1 MTYRRGRLLSDYFLS
16 EGIRSHPEYLAITDA
31 EVAASRAM
39 LLAHMNAI
47 AAMAAPSEAQTEAD
61 LIQPTIAA
69 LGWADTVVQAATD
82 KRRTGIP
89 DYALFADATAK
100 ATAAALANPGERFR
114 HAESILEA
122 KGWGVA
128 LDKGSGALGEGVP
141 SSQILR
147 YLSAVEVLSDRR
159 IRFGILT
166 NGSLWRL
173 YDQRATSRA
182 EDFLE
187 IDLAALLAK
196 DLPWRAPDLLNPDA
210 TEQAHGIR
218 LFLVV
223 FGRNTIAADAA
234 GNVTLAGLLDE
245 NRRFEA
251 RLTDDLASRVFNDV
265 YAQLAGA
272 LAAADPQRPAAMG
285 EAYLAE
291 LRDASQTYLYR
302 LLFVLYAEDRD
313 LLPTRHPGYDDY
325 SLDKR
330 LRGEIAARLD
340 RADAFSATRKDL
352 DRHLR
357 GLWEQIDKGD
367 RSIGLPPYNG
377 GLFAEA
383 RSPLLNR
390 AILPDAAFAPIFD
403 ALSRTEADGQRRR
416 LNYRDLSVQHLGSIY
431 ERLLDFDLVADG
443 TAIAARLQPF
453 ARKNTGSYYTP
464 ESLVM
469 LVIRRTVGPLLAER
483 RAAFSDAAK
492 AMAGGHPRKS
502 ERLAK
507 LAALDP
513 ATNFLDLK
521 ICDPAMGSGHFLVS
535 LVDYLADATLAA
547 MAEAPD
553 LVAWGE
559 YASPLGARLEA
570 VRLRIRELAEANGW
584 AVRDEQLDQRQLVRR
599 MILKRVIYGVD
610 KNPMAVELAK
620 LSLWLHSF
628 TVGAPLSF
636 LDHHLRC
643 GDSLFGEW
651 VRPAMDRLSAGG
663 LFANNAVAAAQG
675 AVAGMARVEELTD
688 SDVAEVHESAAQYR
702 AIQDDTAPLRSMLD
716 ALHGLAWKGE
726 EIDAARKRIRKAKAT
741 LRAAQVQG
749 ATGAHVAATA
759 LSELKALE
767 RKANVGQVW
776 LEGGFGD
783 PVFAAAT
790 FYGKQNDPD
799 PELAFLGQAAAIAAE
814 ERFFHWEVGFP
825 GVWQNWAS
833 AQPEG
838 GFDAIIGNP
847 PWDRLKLQEIEWF
860 EARAPGIAKAQ
871 RASDRKRMIADLAKA
886 GDPLADAFARVA
898 ARTNQAMRMTG
909 LCEKDGGQFPLMG
922 GGDVNLYSLFVERA
936 NRLVKR
942 DGMVGL
948 LVPSGIAAD
957 LGAAPFF
964 RAISTSGRLAT
975 LLDFENRAHKPNGFF
990 PDVDNRFKFCAFIAG
1005 GEQRTFPAAE
1015 CGFYL
1020 QGTDDAV
1027 LAAQTYP
1034 MTAADFDRVNP
1045 NTGNAPIFRTRRDA
1059 ELTRTI
1065 YERVPV
1071 LVDRRHSPPRASWP
1085 TRYATMFHMAGDSG
1099 RFRTAEELAAKEGAW
1114 PIDGNRW
1121 KSASGEWYPLFEG
1134 KMVQAFDHRAADIT
1148 INEENVFRPG
1158 QQASLSAA
1166 DHADPHRS
1174 AKPRYWIQVGEKD
1187 WPAPTDWALAFK
1199 DVTASSNVRT
1209 VIAAIVPK
1217 AGAGHTLPLVVPDPA
1232 ANLIK
1237 ADAVFQQVA
1246 LAANFNAMAF
1256 DYSARQ
1262 KVNTNHLVWY
1272 LLEQL
1277 PILPPAAYTQPLGA
1291 MTAGDMVKREVLRLT
1306 YTAHD
1311 LAAFCR
1317 DLGHDGL
1324 PFPWDET
1331 DRRHRRARLDA
1342 LFFILYGIGRED
1354 ADYILSTFPIVE
1366 REDRAAHGRYF
1377 TRDLILAYMNALAA
1391 GDTESV
1397 VAI

>member
-16 EGIRSHPEYLAITDA
+16 EGVRTQPEYLAVTDA
-31 EVAASRAM
+31 EVAATRAM
-39 LLAHMNAI
+39 LLARMNAI

-61 LIQPTIAA
+61 LIQPIIAA
-69 LGWADTVVQAATD
+69 LGWTDTVVQAATD

-89 DYALFADATAK
+89 DYALFADAAAK

-187 IDLAALLAK
+187 IDLAALLAAS
-196 DLPWRAPDLLNPDA
+196 LPWRTPDLLNPDPA
-210 TEQAHGIR
+210 EQAHGIR
-218 LFLVV
+218 LFLVL

-234 GNVTLAGLLDE
+234 GNVTLARLLDE

-265 YAQLAGA
+265 YAQLAGT
-272 LAAADPQRPAAMG
+272 LAAADPQRPAVMN

-291 LRDASQTYLYR
+291 LRDAAQTYLYR

-330 LRGEIAARLD
+330 LRGEIAGRLD

-367 RSIGLPPYNG
+367 KSIGLPPYNG
-377 GLFAEA
+377 GLFADA
-383 RSPLLNR
+383 RSLLLNR

-483 RAAFSDAAK
+483 RAAFADAAK
-492 AMAGGHPRKS
+492 ALAGGTTPKA

-507 LAALDP
+507 LAMLDP
-513 ATNFLDLK
+513 ASKFLDLK

-547 MAEAPD
+547 MAEVPD
-553 LVAWGE
+553 LVAWGD
-559 YASPLGARLEA
+559 YVSPLGARLEA
-570 VRLRIRELAEANGW
+570 VRVRIRELADANGW

-651 VRPAMDRLSAGG
+651 VRPAMERLSSGG

-675 AVAGMARVEELTD
+675 AIAGMARVEELTD
-688 SDVAEVHESAAQYR
+688 SDVAEVHESAAQYV
-702 AIQDDTAPLRSMLD
+702 AIQEATAPLRGMLD
-716 ALHGLAWKGE
+716 ALHGYHWLGSE
-726 EIDAARKRIRKAKAT
+726 LDNARKGQKAAKKRAT
-741 LRAAQVQG
+741 KGASLEDRQAGAADLAV
-749 ATGAHVAATA
+749 
-759 LSELKALE
+759 LE
-767 RKANVGQVW
+767 RRANALNVW

-783 PVFAAAT
+783 PVDAANT
-790 FYGKQNDPD
+790 FYGKAHDPD
-799 PELAFLGQAAAIAAE
+799 AALALLGKAAAIAAE

-825 GVWQNWAS
+825 GVWQNWTS

-847 PWDRLKLQEIEWF
+847 PWDRLKLQEVEWF
-860 EARAPGIAKAQ
+860 GARVPAIAKAQ
-871 RASDRKRMIADLAKA
+871 RAADRKRMIADLAKA
-886 GDPLADAFARVA
+886 GDPLAETFAKVA
-898 ARTNQAMRMTG
+898 ERAEQAMTMAGRKP
-909 LCEKDGGQFPLMG
+909 EDGGQYPLLG

-936 NRLVKR
+936 HRLVKS

-957 LGAAPFF
+957 LGAAAFF
-964 RAISTSGRLAT
+964 RSLSTTGRLAT
-975 LLDFENRAHKPNGFF
+975 LLDFENGGKFF
-990 PDVDNRFKFCAFIAG
+990 ADVHRSFKFCAIIAG
-1005 GEQRTFPAAE
+1005 GEGRTFPAAE

-1020 QGTDDAV
+1020 SGTDDAV

-1034 MTAADFDRVNP
+1034 MQAADFERVNP
-1045 NTGNAPIFRTRRDA
+1045 NTGNAPIFRNRRDA
-1059 ELTRTI
+1059 ELTGAI
-1065 YERVPV
+1065 YAERPV
-1071 LVDRRHSPPRASWP
+1071 LVDKRKEPHRATWP
-1085 TRYATMFHMAGDSG
+1085 VRYVRMFDMTNDSAL
-1099 RFRTAEELAAKEGAW
+1099 FRTRAELDAEGCYPVALGRMQRGKE
-1114 PIDGNRW
+1114 
-1121 KSASGEWYPLFEG
+1121 EFVPLYEG
-1134 KMVQAFDHRAADIT
+1134 KMVQAFDHRAASVVV
-1148 INEENVFRPG
+1148 NPENVHRPA
-1158 QQASLSAA
+1158 QPESATLA
-1166 DHADPHRS
+1166 QSQDPNWLPTS
-1174 AKPRYWIQVGEKD
+1174 QFLVSKAEAEK
-1187 WPAPTDWALAFK
+1187 AGAFEGMLAFK
-1199 DVTASSNVRT
+1199 SITAPTNMRT
-1209 VIAAIVPK
+1209 MIASLLPMAGVGNSMGVILTQDIPNFA
-1217 AGAGHTLPLVVPDPA
+1217 LC
-1232 ANLIK
+1232 ANLN
-1237 ADAVFQQVA
+1237 AFA
-1246 LAANFNAMAF
+1246 LDFVV
-1256 DYSARQ
+1256 RQ
-1262 KVNTNHLVWY
+1262 KVQGQNLNWFIV
-1272 LLEQL
+1272 EQL
-1277 PILPPAAYTQPLGA
+1277 PILPPTAYAQPIGN
-1291 MTAGDMVKREVLRLT
+1291 MTAGDLVKREVLRLT

-1311 LAAFCR
+1311 LAAFAR
-1317 DLGHDGL
+1317 DLGHEGP
-1324 PFPWDET
+1324 PFAWDET

-1342 LFFILYGIGRED
+1342 LFFMLYGIGRDD

-1366 REDRAAHGRYF
+1366 REDRAAHGRYL

>member
-16 EGIRSHPEYLAITDA
+16 EGIRTHPEYLAVTDA
-31 EVAASRAM
+31 EVAATRAM
-39 LLAHMNAI
+39 LLARMNAI

-114 HAESILEA
+114 HAEAILEA

-187 IDLAALLAK
+187 IDLAALLAAS
-196 DLPWRAPDLLNPDA
+196 LPWRAPDLLNPDGA
-210 TEQAHGIR
+210 EQAHGIR
-218 LFLVV
+218 LFLVL

-272 LAAADPQRPAAMG
+272 LSAADPQRPAVMG

-291 LRDASQTYLYR
+291 LRDAAQTYLYR

-340 RADAFSATRKDL
+340 KADAFSATRKDL

-357 GLWEQIDKGD
+357 GLCEQIDKGD
-367 RSIGLPPYNG
+367 KSIGLPPYNG

-403 ALSRTEADGQRRR
+403 ALSRTTGPDGQRRR

-483 RAAFSDAAK
+483 KAAFAEAA
-492 AMAGGHPRKS
+492 AALAGGTAPKAD
-502 ERLAK
+502 RLTK

-513 ATNFLDLK
+513 ASKFLDLK

-553 LVAWGE
+553 LVGFAD

-570 VRLRIRELAEANGW
+570 VRLRIRELADANGW

-651 VRPAMDRLSAGG
+651 VRPAMDRLSGGG

-675 AVAGMARVEELTD
+675 AIAGMARVEELTD

-702 AIQDDTAPLRSMLD
+702 AIQDATAPLRAMLD
-716 ALHGLAWKGE
+716 TLHGYQWQGS
-726 EIDAARKRIRKAKAT
+726 DVDNARKGQKAAKKRAT
-741 LRAAQVQG
+741 KG
-749 ATGAHVAATA
+749 ATMAERQAGAADLVV
-759 LSELKALE
+759 LE
-767 RKANVGQVW
+767 RRANALNVW

-783 PVFAAAT
+783 PVDAAAT
-790 FYGKQNDPD
+790 FYGKAHDPD
-799 PELAFLGQAAAIAAE
+799 AALALLGKAAAIAAE

-825 GVWQNWAS
+825 GVWKNWTS

-886 GDPLADAFARVA
+886 DDPLADTFAKVA
-898 ARTNQAMRMTG
+898 ERAEQAMRMAG
-909 LCEKDGGQFPLMG
+909 RKVEDGGQFPLLG

-936 NRLVKR
+936 HRLVKR

-957 LGAAPFF
+957 LGAAAFF
-964 RAISTSGRLAT
+964 RSLSTTGRLST
-975 LLDFENRAHKPNGFF
+975 LLDFENRAHKPDGFF
-990 PDVDNRFKFCAFIAG
+990 PDVDSRFKFCAIIAG
-1005 GEQRTFPAAE
+1005 GEARTFLFAE

-1020 QGTDDAV
+1020 SGTDDAA
-1027 LAAQTYP
+1027 LAKQTYV
-1034 MTAADFDRVNP
+1034 MTAADFERVNP
-1045 NTGNAPIFRTRRDA
+1045 NTGNAPIFRTPRDA
-1059 ELTRTI
+1059 ELTSAI
-1065 YERVPV
+1065 YARVPV
-1071 LVDRRHSPPRASWP
+1071 LVDRRHKPPRTSWP
-1085 TRYATMFHMAGDSG
+1085 VRYSTLFHMANDSG
-1099 RFRTAEELAAKEGAW
+1099 LFRTAEELASNEGAW
-1114 PIDGNRW
+1114 PIELNRW
-1121 KSASGEWYPLFEG
+1121 KSASGEWHPLFEG
-1134 KMVQAFDHRAADIT
+1134 KMVQGFDHRAADIT

-1158 QQASLSAA
+1158 QQSSLSAA
-1166 DHADPHRS
+1166 DHAKPERF
-1174 AKPRYWIQVGEKD
+1174 AQPRYWVQVGDND
-1187 WPAPTDWALAFK
+1187 WPVTTEWALAIK
-1199 DVTASSNVRT
+1199 DVTASSNIRT
-1209 VIAAIVPK
+1209 VIAAIIPK
-1217 AGAGHTLPLVVPDPA
+1217 VGAGHTLPLIIPDPA
-1232 ANLIK
+1232 ANL
-1237 ADAVFQQVA
+1237 ARPDAVFQQVA
-1246 LAANFNAMAF
+1246 LAANLNAMAF

-1277 PILPPAAYTQPLGA
+1277 PFLPPTAYAQPIGA
-1291 MTAGDMVKREVLRLT
+1291 MTAADLVKREVLRLT

-1311 LAAFCR
+1311 LAAFAR
-1317 DLGHDGL
+1317 DLGHDGP
-1324 PFPWDET
+1324 PFAWDET

-1342 LFFILYGIGRED
+1342 LFFHMYGIGREH

-1366 REDRAAHGRYF
+1366 REDRAAHGRYL

>member
-1 MTYRRGRLLSDYFLS
+1 MTYKRGRLLSDYFLS
-16 EGIRSHPEYLAITDA
+16 EGIRTHPEYLAVTDA
-31 EVAASRAM
+31 EVATTRAL
-39 LLAHMNAI
+39 LLARMNAI

-61 LIQPTIAA
+61 LIQPIIAA

-187 IDLAALLAK
+187 IDLAALLAAN
-196 DLPWRAPDLLNPDA
+196 LPKWANADLLSPDA
-210 TEQAHGIR
+210 AEQAHGIR
-218 LFLVV
+218 LFLVL
-223 FGRNTIAADAA
+223 FGRNAVAADAA

-272 LAAADPQRPAAMG
+272 LSAADPQRPAVMG

-291 LRDASQTYLYR
+291 LRDAAQTYLYR
-302 LLFVLYAEDRD
+302 LLFVLYAEDRE
-313 LLPTRHPGYDDY
+313 LLPTRHPRYDDY

-330 LRGEIAARLD
+330 LRGEVAKRLD
-340 RADAFSATRKDL
+340 DADAFSDVRTDL

-357 GLWEQIDKGD
+357 GLWQQIDKGD
-367 RSIGLPPYNG
+367 KSIGLPPYNG

-390 AILPDAAFAPIFD
+390 AVLPDAAFAPIFD
-403 ALSRTEADGQRRR
+403 ALSRTTGPDGQRRR

-443 TAIAARLQPF
+443 AAIAARLQPF

-483 RAAFSDAAK
+483 KAVFAEAAAAL
-492 AMAGGHPRKS
+492 AGGTTPKA

-513 ATNFLDLK
+513 ASKFLDLK

-553 LVAWGE
+553 LVGWGE
-559 YASPLGARLEA
+559 DYASPLGARLEA
-570 VRLRIRELAEANGW
+570 VRARIRELADANGW

-651 VRPAMDRLSAGG
+651 VRPAMDRLSGGG

-675 AVAGMARVEELTD
+675 AIAGMARVEELTD

-702 AIQDDTAPLRSMLD
+702 AIQEATAPLRSMLD
-716 ALHGLAWKGE
+716 ALHGYQWQGS
-726 EIDAARKRIRKAKAT
+726 DVDNARKGQKAAKKRAT
-741 LRAAQVQG
+741 KGTSLEERQ
-749 ATGAHVAATA
+749 TGAA
-759 LSELKALE
+759 ELAVLE
-767 RKANVGQVW
+767 RRANALNVW

-783 PVFAAAT
+783 PVHAAAT
-790 FYGKQNDPD
+790 FYGKAHDPD
-799 PELAFLGQAAAIAAE
+799 AALALLGKAAAIAAE
-814 ERFFHWEVGFP
+814 ERLFHWEVGFP
-825 GVWQNWAS
+825 GVWKNWTS

-847 PWDRLKLQEIEWF
+847 PWDRLKLQEVEWF
-860 EARAPGIAKAQ
+860 GARVPAIAKAQ
-871 RASDRKRMIADLAKA
+871 RAADRKRMIADLAKA
-886 GDPLADAFARVA
+886 GDPLADTFAKVTERA
-898 ARTNQAMRMTG
+898 EQAMRMAG
-909 LCEKDGGQFPLMG
+909 QKVEDGGQYPLLG

-936 NRLVKR
+936 HRLVKA
-942 DGMVGL
+942 DGMVGV

-957 LGAAPFF
+957 LGAALFF
-964 RAISTSGRLAT
+964 RSLSTTGRLAT
-975 LLDFENRAHKPNGFF
+975 LLDFENGGKFF
-990 PDVDNRFKFCAFIAG
+990 PDVHRSFKFCAIIAG
-1005 GEQRTFPAAE
+1005 GQGRTFPAAE

-1020 QGTDDAV
+1020 SGTDDAD

-1034 MTAADFDRVNP
+1034 MQAADFERVNP
-1045 NTGNAPIFRTRRDA
+1045 NTGTAPIFRNRRDA
-1059 ELTRTI
+1059 ELTGTI
-1065 YERVPV
+1065 YARVPV
-1071 LVDRRHSPPRASWP
+1071 LVDRRHNPPKTSWP
-1085 TRYATMFHMAGDSG
+1085 VRYATMFHMTNDSDK
-1099 RFRTAEELAAKEGAW
+1099 FRTRAELDAEGC
-1114 PIDGNRW
+1114 
-1121 KSASGEWYPLFEG
+1121 YPVALGRMQRGQDEFVPLYEG
-1134 KMVQAFDHRAADIT
+1134 KMVQAFDHRAAGVVVNPD
-1148 INEENVFRPG
+1148 NVHRPG
-1158 QQASLSAA
+1158 QPVTSTSEQKANPGWWPDPQFLVATSVIPETLRA
-1166 DHADPHRS
+1166 D
-1174 AKPRYWIQVGEKD
+1174 WC
-1187 WPAPTDWALAFK
+1187 LAFK
-1199 DVTASSNVRT
+1199 DVTAPTNMRT
-1209 VIAAIVPK
+1209 MIAAAMPD
-1217 AGAGHTLPLVVPDPA
+1217 AGFGNTLPLIYPENAEAGVQLLGNMNA
-1232 ANLIK
+1232 
-1237 ADAVFQQVA
+1237 FA
-1246 LAANFNAMAF
+1246 L
-1256 DYSARQ
+1256 DYCARQ
-1262 KVNTNHLVWY
+1262 KVQGQHLNWFVV
-1272 LLEQL
+1272 EQL
-1277 PILPPAAYTQPLGA
+1277 PFLAPAAYAQPIGA
-1291 MTAGDMVKREVLRLT
+1291 MTAGDLVKREVLRLT

-1311 LAAFCR
+1311 LAAFAR
-1317 DLGHDGL
+1317 DLGHEGP
-1324 PFPWDET
+1324 PFAWDET

-1342 LFFILYGIGRED
+1342 LFLMLYGISRQD

-1366 REDRAAHGRYF
+1366 REDRAAHGRYL

-1397 VAI
+1397 VAV

>member
-16 EGIRSHPEYLAITDA
+16 EGIRTQPEYLAVTDA
-31 EVAASRAM
+31 EVAAARA
-39 LLAHMNAI
+39 LLLERMNAV

-61 LIQPTIAA
+61 LIQPVIGV
-69 LGWADTVVQAATD
+69 LGWNNTVVQAATD

-89 DYALFADATAK
+89 DYALFGDAAAK
-100 ATAAALANPGERFR
+100 ATAAATINPGERFR
-114 HAESILEA
+114 HAEAILEA
-122 KGWGVA
+122 KNWGVA

-166 NGSLWRL
+166 NGTLWRL

-187 IDLAALLAK
+187 IDLAALLAAS
-196 DLPWRAPDLLNPDA
+196 LPWQQTDLLTPDA
-210 TEQAHGIR
+210 AEQAHGIR
-218 LFLVV
+218 LFLVL

-251 RLTDDLASRVFNDV
+251 RLTDSLAARVFNDV

-285 EAYLAE
+285 EAYLSE
-291 LRDASQTYLYR
+291 LRDAAQTYLYR

-313 LLPTRHPGYDDY
+313 LLPTRHPRYDDY

-330 LRGEIAARLD
+330 LRGEVAKRLD
-340 RADAFSATRKDL
+340 NADAFSDVRTDL

-357 GLWEQIDKGD
+357 GLWQQIDKGD
-367 RSIGLPPYNG
+367 KSIGLPPYNG

-403 ALSRTEADGQRRR
+403 ALSRTTGTDGQRRR

-443 TAIAARLQPF
+443 AAIAARLQPF

-483 RAAFSDAAK
+483 KAAFAEAATELASATTPK
-492 AMAGGHPRKS
+492 A

-507 LAALDP
+507 LAELDP
-513 ATNFLDLK
+513 ASRFLELK

-553 LVAWGE
+553 LVGFGE

-570 VRLRIRELAEANGW
+570 VRMRIRELADANGW

-675 AVAGMARVEELTD
+675 AIAGMARVEELTD

-702 AIQDDTAPLRSMLD
+702 AIQDATAPLRAMLD
-716 ALHGLAWKGE
+716 ALHGYHWQGS
-726 EIDAARKRIRKAKAT
+726 DVDNARKGQKAAKKRAT
-741 LRAAQVQG
+741 KSDTLAERAAG
-749 ATGAHVAATA
+749 AADLAV
-759 LSELKALE
+759 LE
-767 RKANVGQVW
+767 RRANALNVW

-783 PVFAAAT
+783 PVDAAST
-790 FYGKQNDPD
+790 FYGKAHDPD
-799 PELAFLGQAAAIAAE
+799 AALALLGKAAAIAAE

-825 GVWQNWAS
+825 GVWKNWTS

-838 GFDAIIGNP
+838 GFDAVIGNP
-847 PWDRLKLQEIEWF
+847 PWDRLKLQEVEWF
-860 EARAPGIAKAQ
+860 GARVPAIAKAQ
-871 RASDRKRMIADLAKA
+871 RASDRKRMIANLAKA
-886 GDPLADAFARVA
+886 GNPLAETFAKVA
-898 ARTNQAMRMTG
+898 ERAEQAMRMAG
-909 LCEKDGGQFPLMG
+909 QKSEDGGQYPLLG

-936 NRLVKR
+936 HRLVKPS
-942 DGMVGL
+942 GMVGV

-964 RAISTSGRLAT
+964 RSLSTTGRLAT
-975 LLDFENRAHKPNGFF
+975 LLDFENGGKFF
-990 PDVDNRFKFCAFIAG
+990 PDVHRSFKFCAIIAG
-1005 GEQRTFPAAE
+1005 GAARTFPEAE

-1020 QGTDDAV
+1020 SGTDDAA
-1027 LAAQTYP
+1027 LAVQTYP
-1034 MTAADFDRVNP
+1034 MQAQDFERVNP
-1045 NTGNAPIFRTRRDA
+1045 NTGTAPIFRNRHDA
-1059 ELTRTI
+1059 ELTGTI
-1065 YERVPV
+1065 YAERPV
-1071 LVDRRHSPPRASWP
+1071 LVDKRREPHRATWP
-1085 TRYATMFHMAGDSG
+1085 VRYVRMFDMTNDSAL
-1099 RFRTAEELAAKEGAW
+1099 FRTPTELQAEGC
-1114 PIDGNRW
+1114 
-1121 KSASGEWYPLFEG
+1121 YPVALGRMKRGQDEFVPLYEG
-1134 KMVQAFDHRAADIT
+1134 KMVQAFDHRAASVVV
-1148 INEENVFRPG
+1148 NPENV
-1158 QQASLSAA
+1158 
-1166 DHADPHRS
+1166 HRS
-1174 AKPRYWIQVGEKD
+1174 AQPESATLAQSQDPNWI
-1187 WPAPTDWALAFK
+1187 PTSQFLVSKAEAENAGAFEGMLAFK
-1199 DVTASSNVRT
+1199 SITAPTNMRT
-1209 VIAAIVPK
+1209 MIASL
-1217 AGAGHTLPLVVPDPA
+1217 LPLAGVGNSMGVILTQDVPNYA
-1232 ANLIK
+1232 LCANLN
-1237 ADAVFQQVA
+1237 AFA
-1246 LAANFNAMAF
+1246 LDFVV
-1256 DYSARQ
+1256 RQ
-1262 KVNTNHLVWY
+1262 KVQGQNLNWFIV
-1272 LLEQL
+1272 EQL
-1277 PILPPAAYTQPLGA
+1277 PILPPTAYAQPIGA
-1291 MTAGDMVKREVLRLT
+1291 VTAGDLVKREVLRLT
-1306 YTAHD
+1306 YTAYD
-1311 LAAFCR
+1311 LAAFAHN
-1317 DLGHDGL
+1317 LGHDGP
-1324 PFPWDET
+1324 PFAWDET
-1331 DRRHRRARLDA
+1331 DRSHRRARLDA
-1342 LFFILYGIGRED
+1342 LFFILYGISRQD

-1366 REDRAAHGRYF
+1366 REDHAAHGRYL

-1397 VAI
+1397 VAL